1 MDAMDPH
8 EIGPVLQGRIWTTYL
23 RPLAVDLLTRVDG
36 LADGVTDEIHEA
48 VPEIGDYPE
57 LAQETRASA
66 AANLALALTMIRDGV
81 ESESV
86 EPPPAALVQ
95 ARHYVRA
102 SGDLTALL
110 RTYRIGHASF
120 WTVWTEG
127 LRERITDAAELA
139 DAVTQSSQFM
149 FGYVDAVSSRI
160 VDVFSAER
168 ERWVR
173 SAAALRADTVRAI
186 LAGAAVDTA
195 TATRRLRYD
204 LAGDHVAFIV
214 WSDPTENDVYAV
226 LEERAARVAAAL
238 GARASLLVSIGS
250 LAVAG
255 WIPARA
261 LPAMRVAASLADG
274 ERGGA
279 SIRAAVGA
287 PGVGVEGF
295 RASHVQA
302 QHARRVADLTG
313 LPPGRIQYFT
323 DIALAALATV
333 DPQLATW
340 FVRREL
346 GTLAEHTD
354 SADRI
359 SSTLAAYLDEN
370 ASHARAAR
378 RLGVHEN
385 TVAYRVRQA
394 ETMIGH
400 PVDERRLELGVAL
413 HLRNVVGPPNPG

>member
-1 MDAMDPH
+1 
-8 EIGPVLQGRIWTTYL
+8 
-23 RPLAVDLLTRVDG
+23 
-36 LADGVTDEIHEA
+36 
-48 VPEIGDYPE
+48 
-57 LAQETRASA
+57 
-66 AANLALALTMIRDGV
+66 MIRDGI
-81 ESESV
+81 ESQSV

-110 RTYRIGHASF
+110 RTYRIGHAAF
-120 WTVWTEG
+120 WNVWIEG
-127 LRERITDAAELA
+127 LRDRITDAAELA
-139 DAVTQSSQFM
+139 EAITQSSRFM

-186 LAGAAVDTA
+186 LAGAAFDTA

-204 LAGDHVAFIV
+204 LDGDHVAFIV
-214 WSDPTENDVYAV
+214 WSDPTDNDVYGL

-238 GARASLLVSIGS
+238 GARVSLLVPTGS

-255 WIPARA
+255 WIPAHA
-261 LPAMRVAASLADG
+261 LPVKRIAASLA
-274 ERGGA
+274 GGDVTGA
-279 SIRAAVGA
+279 GIRAAVGA
-287 PGVGVEGF
+287 PGNGVEGF
-295 RASHVQA
+295 RASHAQA
-302 QHARRVADLTG
+302 QHARRFANLTA

-323 DIALAALATV
+323 DSALAALATV

-340 FVRREL
+340 FVHREL
-346 GTLAEHTD
+346 GTLAEHTE

-359 SSTLAAYLDEN
+359 SSTLAAYLDEG

-400 PVDERRLELGVAL
+400 PLDERRLELGVAL
-413 HLRNVVGPPNPG
+413 HIRNVVDRPGAD

>member
-23 RPLAVDLLTRVDG
+23 RPLAVELLTRVDG

-66 AANLALALTMIRDGV
+66 VANLALALTMIRDGV

-110 RTYRIGHASF
+110 RTYRIGHAAF
-120 WTVWTEG
+120 WAVWTEG

-173 SAAALRADTVRAI
+173 SAAALRADTVRTI
-186 LAGAAVDTA
+186 LAGAAFDTA

-204 LAGDHVAFIV
+204 LDGDHVAFIV

-255 WIPARA
+255 WIPARTV
-261 LPAMRVAASLADG
+261 PAKRVAASLGGG

-295 RASHVQA
+295 RASHQQA

-323 DIALAALATV
+323 DAALAALATV
-333 DPQLATW
+333 DPQLAAW
-340 FVRREL
+340 FVRHEL
-346 GTLAEHTD
+346 GALAEHTD